1 MECGSCQEAC
11 IWMNSPP
18 KSRSPTTRPIRTT
31 CNTTQRIFVVTLSLY
46 IFFHPIKTK
55 KEGTLH
61 THKHTY
67 RTPGLTIPPPVC
79 RALISSAPAL
89 LRQTAVNL
97 LQAASVFTTAGRGGV
112 KSSSHASR
120 HKLADRKSL
129 ENRCKQ
135 QTVSRRIAPST
146 LVKAF
151 LHHTTWNRKP
161 FEISSQQATELA
173 VVEPQPLVGA
183 LY

>member
-1 MECGSCQEAC
+1 MECGSCQQAC
-11 IWMNSPP
+11 ISVNSPP
-18 KSRSPTTRPIRTT
+18 RSTSPTTTPIRTT

-46 IFFHPIKTK
+46 IFFPPKKTK
-55 KEGTLH
+55 KRCTLH

-79 RALISSAPAL
+79 RALISSAAAL
-89 LRQTAVNL
+89 LRQTAENL
-97 LQAASVFTTAGRGGV
+97 LQAASLLTTAGRGGV
-112 KSSSHASR
+112 KFSSHASR
-120 HKLADRKSL
+120 HKLVDRKSL
-129 ENRCKQ
+129 ENRCNQ
-135 QTVSRRIAPST
+135 QTVSCRIALST

-173 VVEPQPLVGA
+173 LVKFQPLVGA